1 MSLLQEIET
10 YGLADCEFNR
20 KLLKGLNMDF
30 IYHTDS
36 GHGWVE
42 TEKEF
47 LKQLNID
54 NLITGYSYEYGDK
67 AYLEE
72 DCDLST
78 LIKALEAQNI
88 TYTLKEVYKHQ
99 SPIRNYPQYKGA

>member
-1 MSLLQEIET
+1 
-10 YGLADCEFNR
+10 
-20 KLLKGLNMDF
+20 MDF

-42 TEKEF
+42 TEKAF

-54 NLITGYSYEYGDK
+54 TLITGWSYEYGDK

-72 DCDLST
+72 DCDLS
-78 LIKALEAQNI
+78 LFMHKA
-88 TYTLKEVYKHQ
+88 KEKGWNVSFKEKHTNHD
-99 SPIRNYPQYKGA
+99 SPIRNKLRYTKTN